1 MFGPVLSSC
10 INCAVDRVVRLG
22 WGGIGG
28 WQGGTVQGVA
38 KMNILREENIL
49 CAQKI

>member
-1 MFGPVLSSC
+1 
-10 INCAVDRVVRLG
+10 VVVKSGGEKGG
-22 WGGIGG
+22 WGGGGGDGG

-38 KMNILREENIL
+38 KMNILKEENIL